1 MEYFMGSADVRNLRT
16 NFWRIRNQEWA
27 QRRASEISDTKQ
39 RVRKYRT
46 KSFTCGIVFINE
58 S

>member
-16 NFWRIRNQEWA
+16 NFWRSRNQEWA

-39 RVRKYRT
+39 RVRKYRK